1 MFKKIV
7 PVFLLTLV
15 LIACNRKEDLKTYND
30 GAAVVLAT
38 SAATLA
44 PTATDSLANVVR
56 FSWTNPNYATDSMAN
71 KYIFQMDS
79 AGKNFTN
86 VNTRTIIGTRSVSFI
101 GKEFNKFLTDRGYAF
116 NMPVDM
122 DVRVISSYGN
132 NNERYTSNTLRIR
145 ATPYKTPPVVPL
157 PASFRL
163 WANGG
168 AINPW
173 SWTGA
178 PPQPQSEFSRL
189 DETTWAGVFRYNG
202 GDQFLVL
209 GQNGGSNPY
218 DQKYAVPNNGVAG
231 IETGG
236 GFGFYPPGTPGGD
249 NFKGPVAAGWYTM
262 RMNFQTGRFTT
273 TSFGPD
279 ALPQDL
285 WATGDVAAYANAW
298 VNNPPLAQK
307 LTRLNSCEYTI
318 TLALTPG
325 RNIKFLSVNG
335 QWQPQF
341 GMGATPG
348 TLGANYGSGG
358 DPNTIPTPAVA
369 GTYKITVNFATNSYT
384 IVP

>member
-1 MFKKIV
+1 MFKKIF
-7 PVFLLTLV
+7 PVCFLV
-15 LIACNRKEDLKTYND
+15 IAIFACNRKEDLTTFND
-30 GAAVVLAT
+30 GSAVVLTA
-38 SAATLA
+38 SASTLA
-44 PTATDSLANVVR
+44 PTATDSLATVLR
-56 FSWTNPNYATDSMAN
+56 FNWTNPNYATDSTAN
-71 KYIFQMDS
+71 KYILQIDS
-79 AGKNFTN
+79 VNKNFAN
-86 VNTRTIIGTRSVSFI
+86 ANTRTLISARTTSFI
-101 GKEFNKFLTDRGYAF
+101 GKDLNKILLDRGYAL
-116 NMPVDM
+116 NVPVDM
-122 DVRVISSYGN
+122 EVRVISSYGN
-132 NNERYTSNTLRIR
+132 NNERYNSNVLRLR
-145 ATPYKTPPVVPL
+145 VTPYKIPPVVPL
-157 PASFRL
+157 PASFKL

-173 SWTGA
+173 SWSGA
-178 PPQPQSEFSRL
+178 PPMPQSELARL

-202 GDQFLVL
+202 GSEFLVL
-209 GQNGGSNPY
+209 GQNGGTNPY
-218 DQKYAVPNNGVAG
+218 DQKYAVPNNGVPG
-231 IETGG
+231 IEAGG
-236 GFGFYPPGTPGGD
+236 SFGFYPPGAGGD
-249 NFKGPVAAGWYTM
+249 NFKGPTAAGWYTM

-285 WATGDVAAYANAW
+285 WATGDVAAYATAW
-298 VNNPPLAQK
+298 INNPPAAQK

-318 TLALTPG
+318 TLPLTPG
-325 RNIKFLSVNG
+325 KNIKFLSVNG